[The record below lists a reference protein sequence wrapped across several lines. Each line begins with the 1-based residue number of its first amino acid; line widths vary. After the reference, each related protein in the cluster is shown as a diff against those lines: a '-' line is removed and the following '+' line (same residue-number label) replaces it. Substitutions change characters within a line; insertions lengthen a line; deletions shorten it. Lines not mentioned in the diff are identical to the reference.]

1 MGKRVKLYYAVD
13 VLIGI
18 AFVLCAVTGVAFLAM
33 GSGGYQGGRNPQFST
48 SLLGIER
55 DLWNDAHTWA
65 SFAMIAGVGLHLLL
79 HWKWIQHTTMRVLR
93 AARGASRA

>member
-1 MGKRVKLYYAVD
+1 VGKRVKLYYAVD

-18 AFVLCAVTGVAFLAM
+18 AFVLAAVTGVAFLAM
-33 GSGGYQGGRNPQFST
+33 GSGGYQGGRNPEFST

-79 HWKWIQHTTMRVLR
+79 HWKWILHTTMRVLR
-93 AARGASRA
+93 AGRGASRA